1 MRRRRENARDL
12 RSNVG
17 TSICKEHCLGRL
29 LSTNQSSSPSN
40 IFDRHETQGTDHTAT
55 HPSTHTHTHTHTPIH
70 APIHTHTHIHPDTHP
85 HKCTHI
91 HTHAHARTH
100 TPINS
105 HISEFNYNLMS
116 PARQIREQCV
126 YIRLLSDLC
135 NVSSVFI

>member
-1 MRRRRENARDL
+1 MRRRRQNARDL

-55 HPSTHTHTHTHTPIH
+55 HPSTHTHTHTHTPI
-70 APIHTHTHIHPDTHP
+70 
-85 HKCTHI
+85 
-91 HTHAHARTH
+91 
-100 TPINS
+100 NS